1 MKDLL
6 FGVIFI
12 ALGIA
17 VWLLARE
24 FPVVPGMQYG
34 ADFFP
39 SLIALGMAAGGL
51 LLAIGGVRQL
61 LASGLTSGALQLP
74 SLAVVL
80 PVLLVLAYIY
90 LSEIL
95 GAATMMLLIMLVLL
109 LQRGVRVLPAL
120 TISVTATAVISLSFG
135 HLLKV
140 PLPIGP
146 LGF

>member
-61 LASGLTSGALQLP
+61 LASGLASGALQLP

-90 LSEIL
+90 LSETL